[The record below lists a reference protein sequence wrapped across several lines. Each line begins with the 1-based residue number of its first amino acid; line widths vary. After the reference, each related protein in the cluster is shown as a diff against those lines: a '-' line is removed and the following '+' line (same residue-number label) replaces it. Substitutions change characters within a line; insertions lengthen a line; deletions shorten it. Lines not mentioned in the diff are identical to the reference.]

1 MIAKNS
7 ILKLMMVKFK
17 ISTLNSISF
26 FLFFYLTLIIGFF
39 YGENLNYGSYNDWVS
54 GNHQIIKDFSNNF
67 TYTLLNFDSYGHRHS
82 PVYLIFL
89 SLFID
94 LGLDFQ
100 QVRLVHLHLCISL
113 IVIFY
118 KCLRLVFSNIN
129 NNYLVLLSLIIFLSP
144 TFRSLAI
151 WPDSRI
157 PGLIFFVLTIYFF
170 LKFRKTNN
178 PKYTWY
184 TCTSLVVSSYIS
196 PNFSIFFPYFFF
208 FFFKK
213 IKFKELSFLLIFN
226 FLASLPIL
234 YYIFI
239 LDVNFLTAGKT
250 PNLNNGT
257 IDFSFNLSNK
267 IMIISSIIF
276 FHLSPILIMNNFFK
290 QFKNFLLKKLIIL
303 IPLLVCLVYF
313 FDYQLS
319 YTGGGVFFI
328 LSNLLFNNNYLFYIG
343 SIFFISFVLY
353 IASLNLNNFF
363 LLALLIISNIQNT
376 IYHKYYEPMI
386 LIMFFTLIKYPEV
399 ENLLKKK
406 KNIFYLYFL
415 SFTYIL
421 MRVFKINYLV

>member
-1 MIAKNS
+1 
-7 ILKLMMVKFK
+7 MMVKFK
-17 ISTLNSISF
+17 ISTLNNISF

-178 PKYTWY
+178 PKYIWCI
-184 TCTSLVVSSYIS
+184 CTSLVVSSYIS

-213 IKFKELSFLLIFN
+213 VKFKELSFLLMFN

-250 PNLNNGT
+250 PNLDNGT

-267 IMIISSIIF
+267 ILIISSIIF

-303 IPLLVCLVYF
+303 IPLVTCLVYF

-328 LSNLLFNNNYLFYIG
+328 LSNLLFDNNYLFYIG

-353 IASLNLNNFF
+353 IASLNLNNFS

-406 KNIFYLYFL
+406 KNILYLYLL